1 MLPNDGLYRRE
12 FLVEQEQ
19 GKEKQISHR
28 GMKRLM
34 VMAASSRPKTICK
47 CAREGKEE
55 VIRHPQEQS
64 PLSNRQQWQPF
75 TRY

>member
-1 MLPNDGLYRRE
+1 
-12 FLVEQEQ
+12 
-19 GKEKQISHR
+19 
-28 GMKRLM
+28 MKRLM

-47 CAREGKEE
+47 GAREGKEE

-64 PLSNRQQWQPF
+64 PLSNRQRWQPF